1 VPFRALLVDD
11 ERLARNRLQSL
22 LAECAEI
29 EVVAEADGV
38 APALKALDATAPDV
52 VFLDIQMPGQ
62 SGFEFLEKAHGEF
75 QTIFV
80 TAYDQFAVRAF
91 EVNGLDY
98 LLKPVEAKRLARSVA
113 RLMGRSTAE
122 AGLRRELDD
131 SDYLFVTSA
140 TASRF
145 VQVKS
150 IRCIVAA
157 GAYSEVLTA
166 SGGKWLVLRTM
177 KEWERL
183 LPAKRFVRVHRSAIV
198 NLAFVER
205 LEPLA
210 NYSCNVF
217 LRDQKAP
224 LWMSRR
230 CASTLRQRLG

>member
-1 VPFRALLVDD
+1 MPFRALLVDD
-11 ERLARNRLQSL
+11 ERLARTRLRSL
-22 LAECAEI
+22 LAEFDQIEI
-29 EVVAEADGV
+29 VAEADGV
-38 APALKALDATAPDV
+38 APALKALDAAAPDV

-62 SGFEFLEKAHGEF
+62 SGFEFLEKARGKF

-80 TAYDQFAVRAF
+80 TAYDQFALRAF

-98 LLKPVEAKRLARSVA
+98 LLKPVEAKRLTRSVE
-113 RLMGRSTAE
+113 RLAGHSASGP
-122 AGLRRELDD
+122 GLRRELDD

-150 IRCIVAA
+150 IQCIVAA

-166 SGGKWLVLRTM
+166 AGGTWLVLRSM
-177 KEWERL
+177 KEWQRL
-183 LPAKRFVRVHRSAIV
+183 LPANRFVRIHRSAIV
-198 NLAFVER
+198 NLAFVDR